1 MRGMK
6 WDGASQRKGTL
17 SRLEQDGQKVKAVT
31 LYSHN
36 FVLHDEWQRDQQK
49 HLFYT
54 AVAPTP
60 EEAEAKAFA
69 VYQQAREC
77 QHEMRAKG
85 PGLTE
90 CVHCGVQRRVAPTAQ
105 AQAAAPQPQSRPQRG
120 VFGLGLFGL

>member
-1 MRGMK
+1 MK

-36 FVLHDEWQRDQQK
+36 FTIHDEWQRDQQK

-54 AVAPTP
+54 AVAQTP
-60 EEAEAKAFA
+60 EEAEAIAFA

-77 QHEMRAKG
+77 QHEMQAKG
-85 PGLTE
+85 PMLTE
-90 CVHCGVQRRVAPTAQ
+90 CVHCGIQRRAAQSAQTQVAVAQ
-105 AQAAAPQPQSRPQRG
+105 AQPQRR
-120 VFGLGLFGL
+120 LFGFLGR